1 VQYAHARTRSIFR
14 QPMAQSVLSGSANG
28 VSLARL
34 NSEEETAMMRMLLQY
49 PDVVKESARALEPH
63 RLVAYLRD
71 VAGTYHRFYTRGKQE
86 ASFRVLTDD
95 AELSRARLFLVGVLA
110 DVLKDGLDLL
120 GIAAVDVM

>member
-1 VQYAHARTRSIFR
+1 
-14 QPMAQSVLSGSANG
+14 MAAGVLPGSSGE

-34 NSEEETAMMRMLLQY
+34 DSEEEITMMRILLQY

-63 RLVAYLRD
+63 RLVGYLRD

-86 ASFRVLTDD
+86 ASFRVLTSD

-110 DVLKDGLDLL
+110 DVLKDGLGLL
-120 GIAAVDVM
+120 GIEAVDVM